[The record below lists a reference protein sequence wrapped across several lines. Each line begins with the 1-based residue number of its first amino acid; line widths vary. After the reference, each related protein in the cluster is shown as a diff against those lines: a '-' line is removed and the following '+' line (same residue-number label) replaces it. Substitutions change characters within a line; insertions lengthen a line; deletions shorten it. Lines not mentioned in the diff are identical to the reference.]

1 MKNLREM
8 KQHYVPDICTVSAA
22 LIRSGIYL
30 CLCDNC
36 LTYQETGREGAIAFL
51 ARHYPHGMH
60 HVIDVPMSGDFDAV
74 RMDGFRT
81 FRNSREA
88 AAGLGTAN
96 GMLLAEPEEIVAA
109 ACANGEAYGHRWALP
124 NRIVMDGRET
134 FSCDKA
140 AADAMKRNEN
150 SKANAGNIARA
161 ASRGNGVAYGHRWEW
176 AL

>member
-1 MKNLREM
+1 
-8 KQHYVPDICTVSAA
+8 
-22 LIRSGIYL
+22 
-30 CLCDNC
+30 
-36 LTYQETGREGAIAFL
+36 
-51 ARHYPHGMH
+51 
-60 HVIDVPMSGDFDAV
+60 
-74 RMDGFRT
+74 MDGFRT

-140 AADAMKRNEN
+140 AADAIWERKGI
-150 SKANAGNIARA
+150 KAVAGNIVRA
-161 ASRGNGVAYGHRWEW
+161 ARRENGVAYGHRWKW